1 MAWVAAVKLKG
12 ITFDTISPFLRVCS
26 RHLHKGEP
34 AFEMMETDPYWA
46 PSLHLGHTS
55 VTPTNTAHSARQS
68 RREQLRKETLQAL
81 EMGVQQDANIEE
93 LRTKE
98 GPSEPG
104 EINSHQQ
111 NEEGTPDAGEE
122 SGQLQTEEG
131 AGAESDQLIT
141 EDETHNTN
149 QDVTQTVIIDCFEIF
164 TENPSNLKARAQMF
178 SSYKHHHTMK
188 YLICITPKGAIC
200 FLSKGWG
207 GLTSDKH
214 ITLNSDFLDN
224 LLPGDIV
231 LADRGFDIQE
241 CVGM

>member
-1 MAWVAAVKLKG
+1 MAWVAALRRKG

-26 RHLHKGEP
+26 RNFHKGEP
-34 AFEMMETDPYWA
+34 AYEMMESDPDWA

-55 VTPTNTAHSARQS
+55 VTLTNTARSARRS
-68 RREQLRKETLQAL
+68 RREQLRKEILQAPK
-81 EMGVQQDANIEE
+81 MGVQQDANIEE
-93 LRTKE
+93 LQTKE

-104 EINSHQQ
+104 EINSRQQ

-122 SGQLQTEEG
+122 SGQLQIEEG
-131 AGAESDQLIT
+131 THEAGDVDQLIT
-141 EDETHNTN
+141 EDETHNTY

-188 YLICITPKGAIC
+188 YFICITPKGAIC

-207 GLTSDKH
+207 GRTSY
-214 ITLNSDFLDN
+214 I
-224 LLPGDIV
+224 
-231 LADRGFDIQE
+231 
-241 CVGM
+241 

>member
-1 MAWVAAVKLKG
+1 
-12 ITFDTISPFLRVCS
+12 
-26 RHLHKGEP
+26 
-34 AFEMMETDPYWA
+34 MMETDPDWG

-55 VTPTNTAHSARQS
+55 VTPTKTARSARLS
-68 RREQLRKETLQAL
+68 RREQLRKETLQTP

-93 LRTKE
+93 LQTKE

-122 SGQLQTEEG
+122 SGKLQTEEG
-131 AGAESDQLIT
+131 THEAGEGDQLIT
-141 EDETHNTN
+141 EDETHNTS

-164 TENPSNLKARAQMF
+164 TEKPNLKARKAHAQMF
-178 SSYKHHHTMK
+178 SSYKYHHTIK
-188 YLICITPKGAIC
+188 YFIGITPKGAIC

-207 GLTSDKH
+207 GCTSDKH
-214 ITLNSDFLDN
+214 ITLNSGFLDN

-231 LADRGFDIQE
+231 LAERF
-241 CVGM
+241 